1 MKFLTTAAA
10 LVLSVSASVPAAA
23 REAPDFGD
31 DSSEYSGDGECDD
44 VRFVGEGMAAD
55 LLTDSIGKDA
65 TDCSAAFTAGL
76 IEHNPLFANPTRDGE
91 YDYGDNSSTFA
102 YDGTCDDIRF
112 VGAHSVETL
121 YLAEDIGH
129 DASDCREGVE
139 AGELTWQA
147 NAREFELGLMV
158 DE

>member
-31 DSSEYSGDGECDD
+31 DSSEYSG
-44 VRFVGEGMAAD
+44 
-55 LLTDSIGKDA
+55 
-65 TDCSAAFTAGL
+65 
-76 IEHNPLFANPTRDGE
+76 DGE